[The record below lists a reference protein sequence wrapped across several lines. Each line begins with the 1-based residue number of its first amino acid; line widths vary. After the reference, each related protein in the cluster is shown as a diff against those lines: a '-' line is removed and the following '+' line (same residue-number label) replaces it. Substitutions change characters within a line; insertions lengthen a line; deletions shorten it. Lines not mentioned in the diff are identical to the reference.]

1 MITTPDLIEALA
13 ANATPVRRLRPPLA
27 RATFWLSLAV
37 VILVLLAVA
46 HGARPDL
53 AQRLQQ
59 PTFVISIAASLATG
73 ILAAVAAFLVSL
85 PDRSRGWL
93 LLPLP
98 ALVVWISTIGYGC
111 LTNWVDVDPSGLR
124 LGEAARCFATLV
136 LTSVPLSLLMFV
148 MLRHAAP
155 LRPTPVTVTGSLAVA
170 AITASALS
178 LFHEFD
184 ATIMI
189 LMWNFGSAALL
200 VGLGALLGWKM
211 VAWNPSIPLRASG
224 EGART

>member
-13 ANATPVRRLRPPLA
+13 ANVAPVRRLRPPLA
-27 RATFWLSLAV
+27 RATLWLLFATLILA
-37 VILVLLAVA
+37 LLAIS

-59 PTFVISIAASLATG
+59 PIFVISIAASFLTG

-85 PDRSRGWL
+85 PDRPRGWL
-93 LLPLP
+93 LLPVP

-111 LTNWVDVDPSGLR
+111 LTDWVNVDASGLR
-124 LGEAARCFATLV
+124 VGEAARCFATLV
-136 LTSVPLSLLMFV
+136 LTSVPLSLVMFV
-148 MLRHAAP
+148 MLRHVAP
-155 LRPTPVTVTGSLAVA
+155 LRPTAVALISSLAVA

-184 ATIMI
+184 ATVMI
-189 LMWNFGSAALL
+189 LMWNLGSAALL
-200 VGLGALLGWKM
+200 VGLGALLGRKM
-211 VAWNPSIPLRASG
+211 FAWLPQRPASRISAGGRA
-224 EGART
+224 

>member
-27 RATFWLSLAV
+27 RATGWLSLAA
-37 VILVLLAVA
+37 VILVLLAVS

-59 PTFVISIAASLATG
+59 PMFVVSIAASLLTG
-73 ILAAVAAFLVSL
+73 VLAAIASFLVSL

-111 LTNWVDVDPSGLR
+111 LTDWVDFDAGTLR
-124 LGEAARCFATLV
+124 MGEAARCFATLV

-155 LRPTPVTVTGSLAVA
+155 LRPMPVALTGSLAVA

-184 ATIMI
+184 ATVMI
-189 LMWNFGSAALL
+189 LMWNLGAAALL
-200 VGLGALLGWKM
+200 VGLGALLGRKM
-211 VAWNPSIPLRASG
+211 FAWSPHHPAPRSG
-224 EGART
+224 

>member
-13 ANATPVRRLRPPLA
+13 ANATPVGRLRPPLA
-27 RATFWLSLAV
+27 RAAGWLSLAA
-37 VILVLLAVA
+37 VILVLLAVS

-59 PTFVISIAASLATG
+59 PMFVVSIVASLLTG
-73 ILAAVAAFLVSL
+73 VLAAIASFLVSL

-111 LTNWVDVDPSGLR
+111 LTDWVDFDAGTLR
-124 LGEAARCFATLV
+124 MGEAARCFATLV

-155 LRPTPVTVTGSLAVA
+155 LRPMPVALTGSLAVA
-170 AITASALS
+170 AVTASALS

-184 ATIMI
+184 ATVMI
-189 LMWNFGSAALL
+189 LMWNFGAAALL
-200 VGLGALLGWKM
+200 VGLGALLGRK
-211 VAWNPSIPLRASG
+211 VFAWSPHPP
-224 EGART
+224 ARSA

>member
-1 MITTPDLIEALA
+1 MITTLDLIEALA
-13 ANATPVRRLRPPLA
+13 TNATPVRRLRPPLA
-27 RATFWLSLAV
+27 RAAVWLSVAAT
-37 VILVLLAVA
+37 ILVLLAVS

-59 PTFVISIAASLATG
+59 PVFVASILASLLTG
-73 ILAAVAAFLVSL
+73 ILAAIASFMVSL
-85 PDRSRGWL
+85 PDRSRAWL

-111 LTNWVDVDPSGLR
+111 LADWVDFEGGALHM
-124 LGEAARCFATLV
+124 GEAARCFATLV

-148 MLRHAAP
+148 MLRQAAP
-155 LRPTPVTVTGSLAVA
+155 LRPMAVALAGSLAVA
-170 AITASALS
+170 AMTASALS

-189 LMWNFGSAALL
+189 LMWNFGSAAVL
-200 VGLGALLGWKM
+200 VGLGALLGGKM
-211 VAWNPSIPLRASG
+211 FSLSPQLPAPRSR
-224 EGART
+224 

>member
-27 RATFWLSLAV
+27 RATLWLSFAAV
-37 VILVLLAVA
+37 VLVLLAVS

-59 PTFVISIAASLATG
+59 PIFLVGISASLLTG
-73 ILAAVAAFLVSL
+73 ILAAIVSFLVSL

-111 LTNWVDVDPSGLR
+111 LTNWVDVDASGLR
-124 LGEAARCFATLV
+124 MGEAARCFATLV

-155 LRPTPVTVTGSLAVA
+155 LRPMPVALTGSLAVA
-170 AITASALS
+170 GMTASALS
-178 LFHEFD
+178 LFHAFD
-184 ATIMI
+184 ATVMI
-189 LMWNFGSAALL
+189 LMWNLGSAVLL
-200 VGLGALLGWKM
+200 VGLGTLLGRKM
-211 VAWNPSIPLRASG
+211 FSWLPQHPAPRSH
-224 EGART
+224 

>member
-13 ANATPVRRLRPPLA
+13 ANVAPVRRLRPPLA
-27 RATFWLSLAV
+27 RATLWLSFAAAV
-37 VILVLLAVA
+37 LFLLAVS

-59 PTFVISIAASLATG
+59 PTFVVSIAASFFTG
-73 ILAAVAAFLVSL
+73 ILAALAAFLVSL
-85 PDRSRGWL
+85 PDRSRAWL

-98 ALVVWISTIGYGC
+98 TLVVWISTIGYGC
-111 LTNWVDVDPSGLR
+111 LTDWVDVDAGSLR

-155 LRPTPVTVTGSLAVA
+155 LRPTPVALISSLAVA

-178 LFHEFD
+178 LFHAFD

-189 LMWNFGSAALL
+189 LMWNFGSAAVL
-200 VGLGALLGWKM
+200 VGLGALLGRKISSWSPQLP
-211 VAWNPSIPLRASG
+211 APSSR
-224 EGART
+224 

>member
-13 ANATPVRRLRPPLA
+13 TNATPVRRLRPPLA
-27 RATFWLSLAV
+27 RAIFWLSVAA
-37 VILVLLAVA
+37 VILVLLAVS

-59 PTFVISIAASLATG
+59 PTFVVSILASLLTG
-73 ILAAVAAFLVSL
+73 ILAAIASFLVSL

-98 ALVVWISTIGYGC
+98 ALIVWISTIGYGC
-111 LTNWVDVDPSGLR
+111 LTDWVNVDAGSLR
-124 LGEAARCFATLV
+124 MGEAARCFATLV
-136 LTSVPLSLLMFV
+136 LTSAPLSLLMFV
-148 MLRHAAP
+148 MLRHTVP
-155 LRPTPVTVTGSLAVA
+155 LRPMPVALTGSLAVA
-170 AITASALS
+170 AMTASALS

-200 VGLGALLGWKM
+200 VGLGALLGRKM
-211 VAWNPSIPLRASG
+211 FSWSPPHLAHSSR
-224 EGART
+224 

>member
-13 ANATPVRRLRPPLA
+13 ANVTPVRRLRPALV
-27 RATFWLSLAV
+27 RATFWLSFAA
-37 VILVLLAVA
+37 VILVLLAVS

-59 PTFVISIAASLATG
+59 PTFVISIAASLLTG
-73 ILAAVAAFLVSL
+73 ALAAIASFLVSL

-93 LLPLP
+93 LLPVP

-111 LTNWVDVDPSGLR
+111 LTDWVSVDASGFR
-124 LGEAARCFATLV
+124 IGEAARCFATLA
-136 LTSVPLSLLMFV
+136 LTSVPLSLVMFV

-155 LRPTPVTVTGSLAVA
+155 LRPTAVALIGSLAVA

-184 ATIMI
+184 ATMMI
-189 LMWNFGSAALL
+189 LMWNFGSAAML
-200 VGLGALLGWKM
+200 VGLGALLGRKM
-211 VAWNPSIPLRASG
+211 FAWLPQHPAPRSR
-224 EGART
+224 

>member
-1 MITTPDLIEALA
+1 MIATPDLIEALA

-27 RATFWLSLAV
+27 RATLWLSIAAV
-37 VILVLLAVA
+37 LLVLLAVS

-59 PTFVISIAASLATG
+59 PTFVVSILASLLTG
-73 ILAAVAAFLVSL
+73 ILAAIASFLVSL
-85 PDRSRGWL
+85 PDRSRTWL

-111 LTNWVDVDPSGLR
+111 LTDWVDVDAGSVR
-124 LGEAARCFATLV
+124 MGEAARCFATLV

-148 MLRHAAP
+148 MLRRAAP
-155 LRPTPVTVTGSLAVA
+155 LRPTPVALTGSLAVA
-170 AITASALS
+170 AMTASALS

-189 LMWNFGSAALL
+189 LLWNLGSAALL
-200 VGLGALLGWKM
+200 VGLGALLGRKM
-211 VAWNPSIPLRASG
+211 FSWSPPHPAPPSG
-224 EGART
+224 

>member
-1 MITTPDLIEALA
+1 MITTPDLINALA
-13 ANATPVRRLRPPLA
+13 ANVTPVRRLRPPLA
-27 RATFWLSLAV
+27 RATFWLSVAA
-37 VILVLLAVA
+37 VILVLLAVS

-59 PTFVISIAASLATG
+59 PTFVVGIGASLVTG
-73 ILAAVAAFLVSL
+73 ILAAIASFLVSL

-98 ALVVWISTIGYGC
+98 ALLVWVSTIGYGC
-111 LTNWVDVDPSGLR
+111 LTDWVDVTAGSVR

-155 LRPTPVTVTGSLAVA
+155 LRPMPVALTGSLAVA
-170 AITASALS
+170 AMTASALS

-189 LMWNFGSAALL
+189 LMWNLGSAAML
-200 VGLGALLGWKM
+200 VGLGALLGGKM
-211 VAWNPSIPLRASG
+211 VSWSPQLPAPRR
-224 EGART
+224 E

>member
-1 MITTPDLIEALA
+1 MITTADLIEALA
-13 ANATPVRRLRPPLA
+13 ANVTPVRRLRPPLA
-27 RATFWLSLAV
+27 RATFWLSFAA
-37 VILVLLAVA
+37 VILVLLAVS

-59 PTFVISIAASLATG
+59 PTFVVSVLASLLTG
-73 ILAAVAAFLVSL
+73 ILAAVAAFVVSL

-111 LTNWVDVDPSGLR
+111 LTDWVSVNASGLR
-124 LGEAARCFATLV
+124 IGEVARCFATLV

-148 MLRHAAP
+148 MVRHAVP
-155 LRPTPVTVTGSLAVA
+155 LRPMPVALAGSLAVA
-170 AITASALS
+170 ALTASALS

-189 LMWNFGSAALL
+189 LMWNLGVAALL
-200 VGLGALLGWKM
+200 VGLGVLLGGKLAIWTPPHP
-211 VAWNPSIPLRASG
+211 APRGS
-224 EGART
+224 

>member
-27 RATFWLSLAV
+27 RATFWLSVAA
-37 VILVLLAVA
+37 VILVLLAVS

-59 PTFVISIAASLATG
+59 PTFVVSILASLLTG
-73 ILAAVAAFLVSL
+73 ILAAIASFLVSL

-98 ALVVWISTIGYGC
+98 ALIVWLSTIGYGC
-111 LTNWVDVDPSGLR
+111 LTDWVDIDAGSLR
-124 LGEAARCFATLV
+124 MGEAARCFATLV

-155 LRPTPVTVTGSLAVA
+155 LRPLPVALAGSLAVA
-170 AITASALS
+170 GMTASALS
-178 LFHEFD
+178 LFHAFD
-184 ATIMI
+184 ATVMI
-189 LMWNFGSAALL
+189 LMWNLGSAALL
-200 VGLGALLGWKM
+200 VGLGTFLGRKM
-211 VAWNPSIPLRASG
+211 LSWLPQLPQRSPMRS
-224 EGART
+224 R